1 MHPSTIFRWDD
12 REALAAFAEAVG
24 FGMLFAQTSDGPRV
38 AQVPFVY
45 SGEGRIA
52 FHIARGNGIAKHLA
66 GATAL
71 LVVNGP
77 DGYISPDWYDLPDQ
91 VPTWNYLSA
100 EFEGEVKKLD
110 EAGLLDQIDALS
122 AQHEVRLAPKAPWT
136 RDKIDPAIT
145 AKLLSGIWGFEMD
158 VTAWRGTAKLG
169 QNKPEDVRQRT
180 AEAVEAAGNRAL
192 AHLMRNIP
200 Q

>member
-1 MHPSTIFRWDD
+1 MHPNPTFRWDD
-12 REALAAFAEAVG
+12 REALAAFAEAIG
-24 FGMLFAQTSDGPRV
+24 FGMLFAHPPDGPRV

-45 SGEGRIA
+45 SGESRIA

-77 DGYISPDWYDLPDQ
+77 DGYISPDWYGLPDQ

-100 EFEGEVKKLD
+100 EFEGKVTKLD
-110 EAGLLDQIDALS
+110 EAGLLAQIDALS
-122 AQHEVRLAPKAPWT
+122 AQHEARLAPKAPWT
-136 RDKIDPAIT
+136 RDKVDPVVT

-158 VTAWRGTAKLG
+158 VTGWRGTAKLG
-169 QNKPEDVRQRT
+169 QNKPEDVRLRT
-180 AEAVEAAGNRAL
+180 ADAVEAAGNLAL
-192 AHLMRNIP
+192 AHLMRTLP